1 MACTMLVAA
10 LVLLAQAEAYEP
22 KISPPLHDGGALT
35 PGEHQSDKK
44 FFGPPFPADYPEDKR
59 PVPDQKLMDKLKG
72 PGQPY
77 PALQSKDDFDRDFV
91 KDENSD
97 TGAWQAQFEY
107 DALRKKL
114 AQEEADAKRAQ
125 SRADREGAD
134 ENAAQ
139 KAVDD
144 FDKKLSD
151 AEKGDRDAAGEEDRA
166 KTAEDFGGPPSA
178 EKLEEL
184 KKAVKAAE
192 DKYEK
197 QKITFEQCKK
207 QLEDAK
213 KDLEDLKAQQAE
225 LETKLAAD
233 TKLWAERK
241 AVKLNLKKSQEVA
254 AKSAAAARI
263 IAAKQKLEAA
273 EKVKTEMDK
282 ALAKEKAE
290 HEKAQKNLHKEK
302 TQYETAQKQLDAAK
316 DKLQK
321 LHGYK
326 PAQAAV
332 APTNSASPTIW
343 QRLFR

>member
-1 MACTMLVAA
+1 
-10 LVLLAQAEAYEP
+10 
-22 KISPPLHDGGALT
+22 
-35 PGEHQSDKK
+35 
-44 FFGPPFPADYPEDKR
+44 
-59 PVPDQKLMDKLKG
+59 MDKLKG

-125 SRADREGAD
+125 ARADREGAD

-151 AEKGDRDAAGEEDRA
+151 AENGDKDAAAEEDRA

-184 KKAVKAAE
+184 KKAVAAAE
-192 DKYEK
+192 KKLEERQRAFEK
-197 QKITFEQCKK
+197 CKK

-213 KDLEDLKAQQAE
+213 KDLEKC
-225 LETKLAAD
+225 K
-233 TKLWAERK
+233 
-241 AVKLNLKKSQEVA
+241 
-254 AKSAAAARI
+254 
-263 IAAKQKLEAA
+263 
-273 EKVKTEMDK
+273 
-282 ALAKEKAE
+282 
-290 HEKAQKNLHKEK
+290 
-302 TQYETAQKQLDAAK
+302 KQLED
-316 DKLQK
+316 
-321 LHGYK
+321 
-326 PAQAAV
+326 
-332 APTNSASPTIW
+332 
-343 QRLFR
+343 

>member
-1 MACTMLVAA
+1 MIFFAVLAVGNA
-10 LVLLAQAEAYEP
+10 LTYEP
-22 KISPPLHDGGALT
+22 KISPPLHDGGVLT
-35 PGEHQSDKK
+35 PGKHQSDKK

-134 ENAAQ
+134 ENGAQ

-151 AEKGDRDAAGEEDRA
+151 AEKGDKDAAGEEDRA

-184 KKAVKAAE
+184 KKAVTAAE
-192 DKYEK
+192 KKFEEQKTAFEK
-197 QKITFEQCKK
+197 CKK

-213 KDLEDLKAQQAE
+213 KDLEDLKAQQVE
-225 LETKLAAD
+225 LEKKLAAD
-233 TKLWAERK
+233 TKLWAEKK
-241 AVKLNLKKSQEVA
+241 AVKLNLKKATEAAHKSATVVKIVA
-254 AKSAAAARI
+254 AKEKL
-263 IAAKQKLEAA
+263 AKA
-273 EKVKTEMDK
+273 EKVKADLD
-282 ALAKEKAE
+282 AVLAKEKGE
-290 HEKAQKNLHKEK
+290 HQKAQANLHKEK
-302 TQYETAQKQLDAAK
+302 ADYETAQKKLDAAK
-316 DKLQK
+316 TKLQE

-326 PAQAAV
+326 PKDAPAATHSGGWV
-332 APTNSASPTIW
+332 AGVVNW
-343 QRLFR
+343 FR